1 MIMTMKQN
9 TIYHIYEGVALL
21 VTGLCWWF
29 LLNPSPHVVAHHW
42 QSLSHTLE
50 SINLDAQAASEE
62 GIFNLREDTRRSGDS
77 QYGLAIV
84 KRTQLLMKRTNQLV
98 AKLEEAKGFL
108 QQLDPKEC
116 ITTQR
121 FMIRSGLAYQLK
133 SELDGY
139 TQWLQNEFEDLKL
152 PQFASLAEGNQENPL
167 YYASEPDKDFAHNYF
182 ESTSASKAIAL
193 INQKQAEV
201 RRYGM
206 MVFRRFWDDRGGS
219 ICGGHDGVEVQIRQ
233 LNMAIP
239 VGEEYTADLFIGQ
252 PFYEAYPKITFNGH
266 PLVVSSNMAEVN
278 FLAQKVGKQFWE
290 SKVTYRHK
298 GRCHMMTHKIPLEVL
313 PRE

>member
-1 MIMTMKQN
+1 MKMKQN
-9 TIYHIYEGVALL
+9 TIYHIYEGMALL

-29 LLNPSPHVVAHHW
+29 FLNPSPQVVAHHW

-50 SINLDAQAASEE
+50 AINLNAQTASEE
-62 GIFNLREDTRRSGDS
+62 QIFNLREDIRRSGDPP
-77 QYGLAIV
+77 YGLAIV
-84 KRTQLLMKRTNQLV
+84 KRTQLLMQKTNQLV
-98 AKLEEAKGFL
+98 VKLEEAKGFL
-108 QQLDPKEC
+108 QQLDPEER

-133 SELDGY
+133 GELDGY
-139 TQWLQNEFEDLKL
+139 TQWLQSAFEDLKL
-152 PQFASLAEGNQENPL
+152 PQFAPLAEGNQENPL

-182 ESTSASKAIAL
+182 ESTSASEAITL

-201 RRYGM
+201 RDYRM
-206 MVFRRFWDDRGGS
+206 MVFRRFWDDSGIS
-219 ICGGHDGVEVQIRQ
+219 ICGGHGGVEVQIRE
-233 LNMAIP
+233 LGGAIP
-239 VGEEYTADLFIGQ
+239 VGEEYTADLFIGR
-252 PFYEAYPKITFNGH
+252 PFYEAYPKITFNGL
-266 PLVVSSNMAEVN
+266 PLVVSNNMAEVN

-298 GRCHMMTHKIPLEVL
+298 GRRHTMTRKVPFEVL